1 MKNLTILFILQ
12 GLTALLPAQTVSVES
27 SPAQPATVESK
38 PQETVITSDLFEMVG
53 GETEN
58 YFHFKG
64 NVVVTGTNLRATCD
78 TMEVVADRQKD
89 NAMEQAVGKVG
100 TIQTITMD
108 GHVVIEQSGRK
119 ATAGHA
125 DIMPRED
132 KVILT
137 ESPKVIDSEGTVS
150 GWRITL
156 YKGERKAKVEGDPNN
171 KGERPR
177 IQLPGFQDL
186 GFEDQEKPAN
196 PSSDFVNGGNGK

>member
-1 MKNLTILFILQ
+1 MKIFCSFFLFFAAGAFLF
-12 GLTALLPAQTVSVES
+12 AEEPA
-27 SPAQPATVESK
+27 AQPATVDVT

-58 YFHFKG
+58 YFYFKG

-78 TMEVVADRQKD
+78 EMEVVADRQQSD
-89 NAMEQAVGKVG
+89 AMEKAVGKVG

-108 GHVVIEQSGRK
+108 GNVVIEQAGRR
-119 ATAGHA
+119 AEAGHA

-132 KVILT
+132 KVVLT

-156 YKGERKAKVEGDPNN
+156 YKGERKATVEGKPGQDGKPS
-171 KGERPR
+171 ERPR

-186 GFEDQEKPAN
+186 GFEDKDKE
-196 PSSDFVNGGNGK
+196 PSPTSDFVNQGGGQ